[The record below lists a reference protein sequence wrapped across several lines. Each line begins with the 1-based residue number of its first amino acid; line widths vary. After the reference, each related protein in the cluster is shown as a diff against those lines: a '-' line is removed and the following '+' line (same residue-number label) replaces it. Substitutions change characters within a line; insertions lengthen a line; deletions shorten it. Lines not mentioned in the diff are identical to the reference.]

1 MPDFLTAKRDELA
14 ARRDELA
21 PLAAEHGRLVDA
33 VSILDGHVAPSS
45 AAASSNGSSTQPRRR
60 GPGRPRKATSTA
72 RPRTRGAGRK
82 KGSGKRGSEALDL
95 IRGAS
100 ADGISLQGI
109 AGKLGIKPNYLYRV
123 LPPMEAEGKIKKC
136 ADGTYVAVS

>member
-1 MPDFLTAKRDELA
+1 MPDFLTAKRGELCD
-14 ARRDELA
+14 RRDELA
-21 PLAAEHGRLVDA
+21 PMAAEHGRIVEAIDA
-33 VSILDGHVAPSS
+33 LDRAVPSS

-60 GPGRPRKATSTA
+60 GPGRPRASAKPA

-82 KGSGKRGSEALDL
+82 KGSGKRGAEALDI
-95 IRGAS
+95 IRAAS
-100 ADGISLQGI
+100 ADGISLQGV
-109 AGKLGIKPNYLYRV
+109 ADKLGIKPNYLYRV

>member
-33 VSILDGHVAPSS
+33 LARLDAIPS
-45 AAASSNGSSTQPRRR
+45 AAASSNGSSPQPRRR
-60 GPGRPRKATSTA
+60 GPGRPRASAKPS

-82 KGSGKRGSEALDL
+82 KGSGKRGAEALDI
-95 IRGAS
+95 IRAAS
-100 ADGISLQGI
+100 ADGISLQGV
-109 AGKLGIKPNYLYRV
+109 ADRLGIKPNYLYRV